1 LVENPVLWGEVTA
14 DECVVHLWCPVIMI
28 LSLCYDCL
36 WGACYFISGYT
47 LHISLRRRLMAS
59 AEKMAPT
66 KLGMGWFINVWISDA
81 GHVNPLLQKF
91 FQDMW

>member
-1 LVENPVLWGEVTA
+1 
-14 DECVVHLWCPVIMI
+14 
-28 LSLCYDCL
+28 
-36 WGACYFISGYT
+36 
-47 LHISLRRRLMAS
+47 MAS
-59 AEKMAPT
+59 AEKMAAT